1 MPDDLGTRIVSSI
14 RTIQDF
20 PIPGIPFPDVTSILE
35 DHPELFRGVIDAFA
49 ERYKDEPPDAVVCI
63 ESFGYVFGVPLAYLL
78 RTKLVL
84 IRRAGKLPRE
94 AHREDYD
101 MIYDTGRSLEMHA
114 EAIRPGDRA
123 LVVDDIL
130 ASGASVLAAIRLIER
145 SGGTCVGVACL
156 MEASIL
162 AEMPA
167 RKDIDARGIVVFALA
182 TI

>member
-1 MPDDLGTRIVSSI
+1 MDLASRIRSAI
-14 RTIQDF
+14 RTVQDF

-35 DHPELFRGVIDAFA
+35 EHPEIFREVIDAFVD
-49 ERYKDEPPDAVVCI
+49 RYGDDPPDVVVCI

-78 RTKLVL
+78 ATRLVL
-84 IRRAGKLPRE
+84 VRRAGKLPRE

-130 ASGASVLAAIRLIER
+130 ASGASVLAAIKLVER

-156 MEASIL
+156 MEASVL
-162 AEMPA
+162 AQMPA
-167 RKDIDARGIVVFALA
+167 RKDVAARRIPVFAIA
-182 TI
+182 SI